1 MTDYKGMFID
11 DSEKDGK
18 LYSKILNTLK
28 YPYDSKLVVKPETV
42 TEFSQ
47 MINRIVNSDVDILF
61 LDYRLDEILVDKP
74 IDNSNSYK
82 GGGLAQAIREEASS
96 NSKES
101 YSEDLFFDLPI
112 ILISS
117 EDYIE
122 RLYEPEQTTHDLFD
136 AVYSKERI
144 GNDDEQHKL
153 SKKFYALII
162 GYKELVEYV
171 GNNDSDIF
179 KVIFKIDNDDIDGLK
194 IVNQQEIVKP
204 LSKSTLAHVRARFI
218 LKYILR
224 REGILISKHEL
235 IARLGTT
242 SESFENIDN
251 EKLISELED
260 AKYKGIFAVG
270 WERWWLHKIE
280 DLFFRYDILRPY
292 SLTAEERTSRI
303 NAIFDANLKPATS
316 QYTGKT
322 DEKVAFAC
330 TCCRMPT
337 EVKHSLSV
345 YDPQIPNF
353 VIKKRVCFNCLIKR
367 EFKGEIEES
376 EQRIFDKLKQSL
388 LEK

>member
-47 MINRIVNSDVDILF
+47 MINRIVNSDVEILF

-204 LSKSTLAHVRARFI
+204 
-218 LKYILR
+218 
-224 REGILISKHEL
+224 
-235 IARLGTT
+235 
-242 SESFENIDN
+242 
-251 EKLISELED
+251 
-260 AKYKGIFAVG
+260 
-270 WERWWLHKIE
+270 
-280 DLFFRYDILRPY
+280 
-292 SLTAEERTSRI
+292 
-303 NAIFDANLKPATS
+303 
-316 QYTGKT
+316 
-322 DEKVAFAC
+322 
-330 TCCRMPT
+330 
-337 EVKHSLSV
+337 
-345 YDPQIPNF
+345 
-353 VIKKRVCFNCLIKR
+353 
-367 EFKGEIEES
+367 
-376 EQRIFDKLKQSL
+376 
-388 LEK
+388 